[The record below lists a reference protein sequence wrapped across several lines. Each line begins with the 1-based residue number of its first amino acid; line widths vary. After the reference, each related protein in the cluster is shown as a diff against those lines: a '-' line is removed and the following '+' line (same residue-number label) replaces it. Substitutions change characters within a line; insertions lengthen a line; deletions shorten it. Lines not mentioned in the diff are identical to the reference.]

1 MGLVQNIFKPISI
14 GTCIVY
20 KSKQYIV
27 RGIMQDRGSEWV
39 LVDFESK
46 GWGWYDAEK
55 AVPDSQQKFEKSDD
69 LKSDRKVSWQFVE
82 REQIVFTDEIVD
94 ESFSNIVNEI
104 NDELYDR

>member
-1 MGLVQNIFKPISI
+1 MKSEKKKYTIGSLFRGKLVLGLLSDELQNESFL
-14 GTCIVY
+14 
-20 KSKQYIV
+20 
-27 RGIMQDRGSEWV
+27 
-39 LVDFESK
+39 LVADEEN
-46 GWGWYDAEK
+46 GWSWYDAEK

-69 LKSDRKVSWQFVE
+69 LKSDRKVLWQFVE